1 MTVNRRDFVSG
12 AAGTIVLAFCERAD
26 ATGDKLAALEKT
38 ARGRLGVTIL
48 DTATGRRL
56 TYRGAE
62 RFALL
67 STWKVL
73 ATACVLARVD
83 RGEERLDRKIG
94 YVQAD
99 ILSYA
104 PVTKLHVPDGMTI
117 GDLCAAAVELSDNT
131 AGNLILQSCDGP
143 AGLTKW
149 LRSIGDGVTRLDRT
163 EPALNEAKPGDPR
176 DTTTPEAMAQT
187 LSKLL
192 TGTVLS
198 PASRQQLADWMIA
211 GKTGG
216 ARLRAGLPAGWKVG
230 DKTGTNDT
238 GCANDVAV
246 AWPPQRAPL
255 IIASYLADS
264 RATPQQRDAVH
275 AEVARIAAAW
285 RS

>member
-1 MTVNRRDFVSG
+1 MTINRRDFVSG
-12 AAGTIVLAFCERAD
+12 AAGAIAFAFCERAD
-26 ATGDKLAALEKT
+26 AAVDKLAALEKA
-38 ARGRLGVTIL
+38 ARGRLGVAIL

-56 TYRGAE
+56 THRGAE

-73 ATACVLARVD
+73 AAACVLARVD
-83 RGEERLDRKIG
+83 RGEERLDRRIR
-94 YVQAD
+94 YAQAD

-131 AGNLILQSCDGP
+131 AGNLILRDCDGP

-149 LRSIGDGVTRLDRT
+149 LRSMGDGVTRLDRT

-198 PASRQQLADWMIA
+198 PSSRRQLADWMIA

-216 ARLRAGLPAGWKVG
+216 ARLRAGLPAGWQVG
-230 DKTGTNDT
+230 DKTGTNGT

-255 IIASYLADS
+255 IIASYLANS
-264 RATPQQRDAVH
+264 SATPQQRDAVH

-285 RS
+285 RP